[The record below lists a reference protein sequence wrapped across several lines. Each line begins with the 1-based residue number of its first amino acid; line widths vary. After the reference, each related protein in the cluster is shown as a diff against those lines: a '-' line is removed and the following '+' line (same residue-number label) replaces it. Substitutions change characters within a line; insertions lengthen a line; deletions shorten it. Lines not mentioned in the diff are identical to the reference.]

1 MVSSAYTR
9 VEDEI
14 SSSSF
19 ESMDSEQLDSLKEQL
34 WETFGDTQNLM
45 TQDHLSCEMSTI
57 HADDLIAEES
67 VEPLI
72 AEGIPL
78 PTELDSFEAS
88 NTATIK
94 SEFTDMPMPDFLDGF
109 KLDDLKQI
117 ELTRMYKKKLREAAT
132 LRLKR
137 KRDEHRMSGKGA
149 RYAGRKKSAEA
160 RPRVNGR
167 FVKRGSGSSASD
179 ADH

>member
-1 MVSSAYTR
+1 MVSLAYAR

-19 ESMDSEQLDSLKEQL
+19 ESMDSEQLDSLNEQL

-45 TQDHLSCEMSTI
+45 TQDHLSCEVSTI
-57 HADDLIAEES
+57 HADDLNVDES

-72 AEGIPL
+72 AEGTLL
-78 PTELDSFEAS
+78 PTESETLEAS
-88 NTATIK
+88 AAATIK
-94 SEFTDMPMPDFLDGF
+94 SELTDMPMPDFLNGP
-109 KLDDLKQI
+109 KLEDLQQI